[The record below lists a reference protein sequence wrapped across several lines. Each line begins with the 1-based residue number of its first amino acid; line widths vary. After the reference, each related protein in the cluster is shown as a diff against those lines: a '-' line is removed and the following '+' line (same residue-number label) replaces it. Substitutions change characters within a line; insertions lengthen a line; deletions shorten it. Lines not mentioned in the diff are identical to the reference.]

1 MADAKTFQLSV
12 VTPEGAVLDT
22 EARSAVFPASD
33 GEVGVLPN
41 RAPLLARLGIGVLKA
56 TTDGGIQRFYVEGG
70 FAQVIHNKLTL
81 LTEYAVPLEELKPET
96 AEESLQM
103 ARAMASGDTQVL
115 DAKNFAMER
124 ARVQKRLT
132 AHHRQ

>member
-1 MADAKTFQLSV
+1 MADAKTFQVSV

-22 EARSAVFPASD
+22 AARSAVFPAHD

-41 RAPLLARLGIGVLKA
+41 RAPLLARLGIGVLKV
-56 TTDGGIQRFYVEGG
+56 TTDSDVQRYYVEGG

-96 AEESLQM
+96 AEESMEL
-103 ARAMASGDTQVL
+103 ARAMAGGATTVL
-115 DAKNFAMER
+115 EEKNFAMER

-132 AHHRQ
+132 GHKG

>member
-41 RAPLLARLGIGVLKA
+41 RAPLLARLGIGVLKV
-56 TTDGGIQRFYVEGG
+56 TTNGGIQRFYVEGG

-81 LTEYAVPLEELKPET
+81 LTEYAVPLEDLEPET
-96 AEESLQM
+96 AEESMEM
-103 ARAMASGDTQVL
+103 ARAMASGDTQL
-115 DAKNFAMER
+115 LESKNFAMER

-132 AHHRQ
+132 AHGR